1 MSATPSPGGR
11 YTDDHDRF
19 GTKRGVVHADHDPTL
34 PARATGVSVQPE
46 SVHAWV
52 ADERR
57 DAEHATWAT
66 APDTRPDP
74 WELDHE

>member
-1 MSATPSPGGR
+1 MSERTR
-11 YTDDHDRF
+11 DD
-19 GTKRGVVHADHDPTL
+19 
-34 PARATGVSVQPE
+34 VQPE

>member
-1 MSATPSPGGR
+1 MSERTR
-11 YTDDHDRF
+11 DDIRADVHDLMAPVR
-19 GTKRGVVHADHDPTL
+19 RRHRVA
-34 PARATGVSVQPE
+34 AVSVQPE

-57 DAEHATWAT
+57 DAQHAGWAT